1 MTGRR
6 GVEMGVRSKNVDSWI
21 SEHDPSIRQI
31 ATFIRELIWQEE
43 PDFKEAIKW
52 SNPVYEKRG
61 KVCYLSATDYYVM
74 LGFFNGAALTD
85 PEGRIGGTGK
95 RMRNLRI
102 RSLEDVDAD
111 QVRSWIREAVENDSR
126 EPV

>member
-1 MTGRR
+1 
-6 GVEMGVRSKNVDSWI
+6 MGARSKNVDSWI
-21 SEHDPSIRQI
+21 AEHDPSIRQI
-31 ATFIRELIWQEE
+31 ATFIRDLLWQEE
-43 PDFKEAIKW
+43 PDFKEGIKW

-85 PEGRIGGTGK
+85 PEGRIGGSGK

-102 RSLEDVDAD
+102 RSLEDIDAD
-111 QVRSWIREAVENDSR
+111 QVRSWIREAVDNDAL